1 MTASVRVRARAQRD
15 LEEAAAWYET
25 QRPGLGSEFLDEAQV
40 AFGNVAKH
48 PTAYP
53 ELYRATRRAVLRRFP
68 FCVYY
73 RISGDTVVVVAV
85 LHGSRHPLRW
95 MVRT

>member
-1 MTASVRVRARAQRD
+1 MTATVRVRARAQRD
-15 LEEAAAWYET
+15 IEQAAAWYEE
-25 QRPGLGSEFLDEAQV
+25 QRPGLGDDFLGEVEAV
-40 AFGNVAKH
+40 FENVAAH
-48 PTAYP
+48 PTGYP

-73 RISGDTVVVVAV
+73 RLLDEVVVVVAV